1 MRAGDNLNARALYI
15 YILILL
21 NIPRKSVHFFEC
33 LESIL
38 ISIYLLRVIRRN
50 GRRMNCVSLTQ
61 SFKHI
66 ITISRVDRA
75 WALLYRYERV
85 RKLTSD

>member
-15 YILILL
+15 YINLAEYSKKVC
-21 NIPRKSVHFFEC
+21 PFFRMSRKYFN
-33 LESIL
+33 L
-38 ISIYLLRVIRRN
+38 YLLVACHTTQRQKNELRF
-50 GRRMNCVSLTQ
+50 TQ

>member
-1 MRAGDNLNARALYI
+1 MRAGDNLRESII
-15 YILILL
+15 YINLAEYSKKVC
-21 NIPRKSVHFFEC
+21 PFFRMSRKYFN
-33 LESIL
+33 L
-38 ISIYLLRVIRRN
+38 YLLVACHTTQRQKNELRF
-50 GRRMNCVSLTQ
+50 TQ

-75 WALLYRYERV
+75 WTLLYRYERV

>member
-1 MRAGDNLNARALYI
+1 MRAGGDSRGSII

-38 ISIYLLRVIRRN
+38 ISIYLLRVHN
-50 GRRMNCVSLTQ
+50 GATAEEWIAFHSIQ
-61 SFKHI
+61 KF
-66 ITISRVDRA
+66 
-75 WALLYRYERV
+75 
-85 RKLTSD
+85 